1 MWKKDLYVIIIKN
14 LEVWEI
20 ILIYLD
26 RLYLITRVLKYG
38 EPHQLWS
45 EAEENVIMEEG
56 KSDTISLGLKM
67 EEGGQS
73 QSVLVTSR
81 WWKKAKDH
89 ILT

>member
-67 EEGGQS
+67 EEGGRANQF
-73 QSVLVTSR
+73 
-81 WWKKAKDH
+81 W
-89 ILT
+89 